1 MKCYAVIDT
10 NVLVSALLSKDE
22 KSATVQVLERVLNKE
37 IIPVYSKEIIPV
49 YSKEIMRE
57 YQEVLLRKKFGFSE
71 KAIQCIISYIR
82 QNGKTVVPTTVDE
95 KLIDIKDLPFYKV
108 VMDTRTKNSY
118 LVTGN
123 IKHFPKR
130 DYIVS
135 PRQLIDILE
144 NKS

>member
-37 IIPVYSKEIIPV
+37 I
-49 YSKEIMRE
+49 
-57 YQEVLLRKKFGFSE
+57 
-71 KAIQCIISYIR
+71 
-82 QNGKTVVPTTVDE
+82 
-95 KLIDIKDLPFYKV
+95 
-108 VMDTRTKNSY
+108 RTKKSY

>member
-22 KSATVQVLERVLNKE
+22 KSATVQVLERMLNKE
-37 IIPVYSKEIIPV
+37 IIPA

-95 KLIDIKDLPFYKV
+95 KL
-108 VMDTRTKNSY
+108 
-118 LVTGN
+118 
-123 IKHFPKR
+123 KHFPKR